1 MSIWMGEKG
10 ERVREREG
18 EFEIKTVLS
27 LKLKKTTINPP
38 SSCPSLVCADFCL
51 NILVYTKR
59 QKHIYANSAHE
70 TTITSN
76 SNHEINLSLSCFNL
90 PLHPHNKDIPFKTYF
105 LMLYSQQFASR

>member
-59 QKHIYANSAHE
+59 QKHIYAIRKHK
-70 TTITSN
+70 TTNFHRWNKS
-76 SNHEINLSLSCFNL
+76 SLSRITVDK
-90 PLHPHNKDIPFKTYF
+90 P
-105 LMLYSQQFASR
+105 